1 MIDARIRLAGAALG
15 LALTLVSTIAEA
27 QWVLLARRAIG
38 RIEQV
43 SQPTPGGAVTV
54 DTSTVIVDAPADK
67 VYARLARSIRDSQ
80 RVKVSG
86 DDAASMAMQ
95 FTDGVDMASVKVS
108 VLGDGLA
115 QLVVSATNHG
125 AQPAPMAAIVDRIIA
140 VCGEIGVECRRAQQ
154 P

>member
-1 MIDARIRLAGAALG
+1 
-15 LALTLVSTIAEA
+15 
-27 QWVLLARRAIG
+27 
-38 RIEQV
+38 
-43 SQPTPGGAVTV
+43 
-54 DTSTVIVDAPADK
+54 
-67 VYARLARSIRDSQ
+67 
-80 RVKVSG
+80 
-86 DDAASMAMQ
+86 MAMQ